1 MFDLDLAL
9 ALRNVLLLQFLITLL
24 LPEHAAVVVHRHLVK
39 AWRSLHAPF
48 LVKKHPP
55 KKGSRFW
62 EIDMT
67 KFEP

>member
-1 MFDLDLAL
+1 
-9 ALRNVLLLQFLITLL
+9 L
-24 LPEHAAVVVHRHLVK
+24 LPDHAAVAVHQHLLR

-48 LVKKHPP
+48 LGKKRPSR
-55 KKGSRFW
+55 KGSRFW

>member
-1 MFDLDLAL
+1 MLDPDLTL
-9 ALRNVLLLQFLITLL
+9 ALRNVLLLQFLVILL
-24 LPEHAAVVVHRHLVK
+24 LPEHAAVAVHRHLLR

-48 LVKKHPP
+48 LEKKHRL